1 MHLRFLSKILLCLLA
16 IVALNKPVRAFD
28 LALDASVGALMP
40 KGEFGSP
47 NLDFSGHLWYKFDQM
62 VFFGASSGIQTIG
75 ENRHIPLMGAAW
87 IRLPLGGQI
96 LPVATG
102 DIGYQ
107 LGDDPQFA
115 WRLGGGL
122 DIKNGDRTSLLV
134 LAGYERFAKLGGYYY
149 IRGGLLLEF

>member
-1 MHLRFLSKILLCLLA
+1 MMSLSWNAVKIQILA
-16 IVALNKPVRAFD
+16 FTIIAPSAFALD
-28 LALDASVGALMP
+28 LALDASVGALVP
-40 KGEFGSP
+40 REEFSEP

-62 VFFGASSGIQTIG
+62 VFLGVSSGIQTMSSD
-75 ENRHIPLMGAAW
+75 RHIPLMAAAW
-87 IRLPLGGQI
+87 VRLPIGGQI

-115 WRLGGGL
+115 WRAGGGL

-134 LAGYERFAKLGGYYY
+134 LAGYERFWRLGGFYYL
-149 IRGGLLLEF
+149 RGGLLLEF